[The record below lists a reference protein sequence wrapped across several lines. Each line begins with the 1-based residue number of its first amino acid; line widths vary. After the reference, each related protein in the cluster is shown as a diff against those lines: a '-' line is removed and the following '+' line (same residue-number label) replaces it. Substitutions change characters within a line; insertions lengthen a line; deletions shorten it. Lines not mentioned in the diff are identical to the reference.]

1 MSLFVQMLL
10 PCLLVQS
17 PGELP
22 GIVPFEDYT
31 VSLYCDGL
39 PGVDGLAI
47 SPSGELFAASET
59 EGSVYRIGEDG
70 RPEMVLN
77 GLSHPE
83 GITFDGSGTLY
94 VVEDV
99 LDGRLLAWP
108 PSSPLEVL
116 ASGLEYPEGVV
127 ISRDG
132 GIFVTESSLE
142 GGGLPPWLTTVSQV
156 AADTL
161 RTVYSSLF
169 LWSCSGMAF
178 GNDGMLYVCNETSG
192 IPFIDT
198 SVLRIDP
205 ASGEWEVFC
214 RGLLRCEGLS
224 FSADGGFPLLV
235 AEEDVG
241 DGSGRLSAVDST
253 GAVSVFA
260 EGFLNIEDVAV
271 DSEGRIFVSEDTS
284 GRVLVLAPQAD

>member
-1 MSLFVQMLL
+1 MSLFSLILVPSLL
-10 PCLLVQS
+10 TAGDP
-17 PGELP
+17 LP
-22 GIVPFEDYT
+22 DILCPEGYTTSVFCEGI
-31 VSLYCDGL
+31 S
-39 PGVDGLAI
+39 GVDGLAI

-59 EGSVYRIGEDG
+59 EGSVYRIGDDG

-83 GITFDGSGTLY
+83 GIAIDGFGTLY

-99 LDGRLLAWP
+99 REGRLLSWS
-108 PSSPLEVL
+108 PSSELEVHV
-116 ASGLEYPEGVV
+116 SGLDFPEGLAV
-127 ISRDG
+127 SGEG
-132 GIFVTESSLE
+132 GVFLAESTLE
-142 GGGLPPWLTTVSQV
+142 GGGLPPFLTKVSEV
-156 AADTL
+156 TSDTL

-178 GNDGMLYVCNETSG
+178 GKDGMLYVCNETSG

-271 DSEGRIFVSEDTS
+271 DSDGRIFVSEDTS
-284 GRVLVLAPQAD
+284 GRVLLLEPPAD